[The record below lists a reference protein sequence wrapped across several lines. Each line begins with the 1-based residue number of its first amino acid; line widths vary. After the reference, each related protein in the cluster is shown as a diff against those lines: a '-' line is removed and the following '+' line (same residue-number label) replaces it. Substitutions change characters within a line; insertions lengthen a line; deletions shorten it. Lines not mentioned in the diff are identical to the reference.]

1 MIFYFILFL
10 FLFASLTMLSKNPI
24 IAAGVSLFIVAILE
38 LGVIQTEPF
47 YVLEG
52 MADGSGKKRKKKKKK
67 RSKIEKYLNKDSK
80 YKFDLDSTVLENYK
94 RMTPD
99 QVDGLNSDTKELID
113 TQKKLMG
120 TLKEMG
126 PILEQGKS
134 IIGAFDGFFKD
145 PGQQAND
152 LDFLKAKEILEAAKK

>member
-1 MIFYFILFL
+1 
-10 FLFASLTMLSKNPI
+10 MLSKKPA
-24 IAAGVSLFIVAILE
+24 IAAAVSLFIAAILE
-38 LGVIQTEPF
+38 LGVVQTEPF
-47 YVLEG
+47 HVLEG
-52 MADGSGKKRKKKKKK
+52 MTDGNGKKKKKK
-67 RSKIEKYLNKDSK
+67 KKKLRKLEKYLNKDSK
-80 YKFDLDSTVLENYK
+80 FKLDLNSTILDNYK
-94 RMTPD
+94 SMTPE
-99 QVDGLNSDTKELID
+99 QVGGLNSDTQELIE

-152 LDFLKAKEILEAAKK
+152 LEFLKAKEILEATKK